1 MWGNIYI
8 DGELTLNNVTF
19 IDNYAIGKGGAMG
32 IVKGIV
38 NCNNSRFIDNYA
50 EQGASIF
57 SLANLNIYNTNITS
71 KRYNKFGQIFAY
83 GSNVMCMNVTFI
95 NITSSYSSAM
105 YLEEA
110 CASIINSRFIN
121 LKANVTAGAIGTKEG
136 GELYIENCEFTNT
149 TSSKNGGA
157 IYADINGI
165 EANDQVLPH

>member
-1 MWGNIYI
+1 
-8 DGELTLNNVTF
+8 
-19 IDNYAIGKGGAMG
+19 
-32 IVKGIV
+32 
-38 NCNNSRFIDNYA
+38 
-50 EQGASIF
+50 
-57 SLANLNIYNTNITS
+57 
-71 KRYNKFGQIFAY
+71 
-83 GSNVMCMNVTFI
+83 MNVTFI

-165 EANDQVLPH
+165 EANDGIVSIIDTVFNEHVLCTSLDI

>member
-83 GSNVMCMNVTFI
+83 GSNVM
-95 NITSSYSSAM
+95 
-105 YLEEA
+105 
-110 CASIINSRFIN
+110 
-121 LKANVTAGAIGTKEG
+121 
-136 GELYIENCEFTNT
+136 
-149 TSSKNGGA
+149 
-157 IYADINGI
+157 
-165 EANDQVLPH
+165 